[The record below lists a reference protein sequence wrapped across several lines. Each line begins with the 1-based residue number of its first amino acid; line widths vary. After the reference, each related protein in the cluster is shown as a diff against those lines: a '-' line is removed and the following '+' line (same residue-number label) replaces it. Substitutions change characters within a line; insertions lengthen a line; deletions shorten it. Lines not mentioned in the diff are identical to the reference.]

1 MDNKQAEQG
10 LSNMTKKTELE
21 VVQFNEDNIR
31 RRKWSESSRIDKSY
45 FKDKLIETFPDL
57 LRQNKK

>member
-1 MDNKQAEQG
+1 MDSKQAEQG

-21 VVQFNEDNIR
+21 VVQFNEDSIS
-31 RRKWSESSRIDKSY
+31 RRKWSESSRIYKSY